1 MYKVVIDKL
10 ATGLFLDTGANIN
23 KESAVGILINSE
35 NIIDLIEN
43 IPISEFYQKSEEGPN
58 KKISKIQAFELYREI
73 IEAQN
78 DATKIKSN
86 ERRI

>member
-35 NIIDLIEN
+35 NIMDLIEN
-43 IPISEFYQKSEEGPN
+43 IPVSEFYQKSEEGPN
-58 KKISKIQAFELYREI
+58 KKFLKFKHLNY
-73 IEAQN
+73 
-78 DATKIKSN
+78 IKKL
-86 ERRI
+86 